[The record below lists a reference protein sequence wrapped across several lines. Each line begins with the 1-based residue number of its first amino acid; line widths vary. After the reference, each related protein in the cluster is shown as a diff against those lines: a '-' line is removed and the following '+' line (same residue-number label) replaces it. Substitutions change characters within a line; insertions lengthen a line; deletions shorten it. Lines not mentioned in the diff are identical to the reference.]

1 MANPPK
7 ERREFTRY
15 DTDVTAIVS
24 NSAMRI
30 ATRMLSVSASGA
42 LIRLDRLSAKV
53 FDTDTFI
60 LEIHGVGRFS
70 ATKIW
75 RRDTDFGVRFDLSGN
90 DRLKLAERLAERFG
104 RPRSYFRGLATTSPQ
119 P

>member
-7 ERREFTRY
+7 ERRDFTRY
-15 DTDVTAIVS
+15 DTDVTAMVTS
-24 NSAMRI
+24 STMRI

-53 FDTDTFI
+53 FDVDTFI
-60 LEIHGVGRFS
+60 VEIYGIGRFS
-70 ATKIW
+70 ANKIW
-75 RRDTDFGVRFDLSGN
+75 RRDTDFGVRFDLSDN

-104 RPRSYFRGLATTSPQ
+104 RPRTHFLGMATSSPQ